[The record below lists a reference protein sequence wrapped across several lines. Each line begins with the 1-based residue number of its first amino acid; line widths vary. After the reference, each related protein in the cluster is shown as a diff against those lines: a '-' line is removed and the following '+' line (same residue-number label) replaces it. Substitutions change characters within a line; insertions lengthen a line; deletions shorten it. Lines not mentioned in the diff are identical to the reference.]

1 VVNNIKVIRV
11 HITKMDARL
20 QKQIQDLNAVKNA
33 YKESYMSNLEFLEE
47 KRDRVN
53 IQLERATSEL
63 KTEILTKQ
71 RQHYEKQIEELDAAI
86 ERAVK
91 EVDDKL
97 ANIESKRNELRDQI
111 RQEKES
117 FEFNIERIREGVSR
131 KNVNDIFAMFGHV
144 ANALEIIKNDCS

>member
-1 VVNNIKVIRV
+1 
-11 HITKMDARL
+11 MDARL

-86 ERAVK
+86 ERAVR

-144 ANALEIIKNDCS
+144 ANALEIIRNDCS

>member
-1 VVNNIKVIRV
+1 MVNNIKVIRV

>member
-1 VVNNIKVIRV
+1 VVNDIKVIRV

-20 QKQIQDLNAVKNA
+20 QKQIHDLNAVKNA

-53 IQLERATSEL
+53 VQLERATSEL